1 MYRHPEVSAQSPDV
15 SRKVLQGCPALREAL
30 ERRPEVQM
38 AQPDYLEPRE
48 GWRAEA
54 TRVGL
59 TQEEIDRLDVE
70 LPMPAVIRVLTGFPP
85 RALLRL
91 DPR

>member
-1 MYRHPEVSAQSPDV
+1 MYRNPEVSAQSPNV

-48 GWRAEA
+48 GWRTDGTVYAWDCDGA
-54 TRVGL
+54 K
-59 TQEEIDRLDVE
+59 
-70 LPMPAVIRVLTGFPP
+70 VLI
-85 RALLRL
+85 AIQ
-91 DPR
+91 